1 MWQLDLDFS
10 QPLPTPSTEQKTV
23 VSQTSQSN
31 LFVPVKR
38 NRDGSRKLEDFG
50 EDLGNTRKGQKRT
63 NKIESGDEICQR
75 LASEPLEKV
84 WPKDSILKMKN
95 TQAASLLWLVR
106 QQFPNRRPMKKFQ
119 LQRYVDKAAACVEF
133 QMAMEN
139 DGITTD
145 RLLEISPKMLD
156 LVYDVKEV
164 AKFLEVTDKKYWPHL
179 HKSSFRSALDICR
192 WNNYELPDGA
202 DLLDGKMR
210 ILMSRYSIPREESF
224 HGYKLLEGATWE
236 ELGRQINNHLE
247 QQFANTNTQQTTVK
261 PVSFMYRPTRDGRYQ
276 IIGKRGAVDLIL
288 EEVALSN
295 RTDLFQYVRDNTKQ
309 LTQKYE
315 EIREELSR
323 DEYSYKTNLI
333 RDRVGTDWRQGKDVT
348 PEKFEE
354 IFGFRGVEFG
364 NWVNQGKNSRERQWM
379 LNNAFDAFNDLA
391 ELLNLPPKAMALDG
405 SLGLA
410 FGSRGHGKASAHYE
424 PSNKVINLTKTKGY
438 SSLAHE
444 WFHALDHYIASS
456 NSSDLAAFQSNF
468 GNPIY
473 KIKPEAKEKIAN
485 GIEAEFTKN
494 LFERIEA
501 KVNNPY
507 ANFFKDNKTVKASM
521 CGTSEV
527 TSHTKVF
534 NVEVSQDDLE
544 THFPDLLRTTIRP
557 ELYHAW
563 YETIETIRSTRM
575 SDRTKARALKKG
587 KAERSIEDDYWYSKI
602 EQAARSFEGF
612 VEAKLAKEGKI
623 SDFLTVG
630 SYTNQTIKNGENN
643 FFPYLDGDDVER
655 VSEKFAKV
663 FDVIKT
669 RQTEKGVML
678 FSKLV
683 DKVEGLSVLQTRNCL
698 ANKVGRSTIERLE
711 NNGLLTLAEDENMAY
726 VEAMLRRAV
735 KEGRAKVFEHPVEL
749 SKINKKTKFVVND
762 DSATLENEDG
772 RLATVSCEGKRGFPD
787 GIIVMEKGYHQPFKH
802 HGYGAMHLT
811 GNVLETS
818 SRNLY
823 PELNNKTEASLKSCV
838 DVLKNCSQ
846 IHRLSNEKFVF
857 YSARLKRA
865 IITLHNPVTKLF
877 LVTTDTPVN
886 GDPER
891 LFGNEWVKNKN
902 FIQFE
907 FQKSNNPKQ
916 VFGVKSEVASGVLVS
931 PEFGASTALPPSK
944 PLRADSKV
952 ETRPNSDIGT
962 TSVNDSIK
970 KEIASGVLSA
980 PELGASATLPPRK
993 QQRVTTK
1000 AETRPN
1006 WDIGTI
1012 SEADSINDL
1021 YEDVDYTE
1029 TVRRQIELAKS
1040 KAFNQSVL
1048 DSAQGFYDPL
1058 LKRSFLVAQNL
1069 TEATAYPVLLHEVG
1083 VHMANDSILRDSFSP
1098 IIDQAVEIVNNG
1110 LALHDPLA
1118 QAVQNRL
1125 DLIGISSEDAN
1136 YKEEVCAHLVEEVAK
1151 QELEKPQLIQWFDK
1165 VKSTVNTWLV
1175 EHGWKDVDS
1184 LSATDIATI
1193 AKNNVRELS
1202 KLRVEQAFSL
1212 KSESSLKTDVMLS
1225 KSETLSNNYIEQKEL
1240 LDQTLQGKF
1249 ILPGYVI
1256 EDGANATTFETQE
1269 LGENISIK
1277 EAIKEAKYLY
1287 ENEELDNIAFIDKNG
1302 VTMQAIDETLA
1313 RDVAKKLPF
1322 EPKLDGNKML
1332 LNEYNEVANIMGQ
1345 ENAKEYLEPI
1355 IKEIMMA
1362 DRHGVEYQTRS
1373 QETLQTRSALKKSR
1387 RI

>member
-10 QPLPTPSTEQKTV
+10 QPLPTPSPEQKTV

-63 NKIESGDEICQR
+63 NKIESRDEICQR

-261 PVSFMYRPTRDGRYQ
+261 PVSFMYRPTRDGKYQ

-288 EEVALSN
+288 EEVALGN

-364 NWVNQGKNSRERQWM
+364 NWVNQGKHSRERQWM

-473 KIKPEAKEKIAN
+473 KLKPEAKEKIAN

-507 ANFFKDNKTVKASM
+507 ANFFKDNKTVKASI

-587 KAERSIEDDYWYSKI
+587 KAERSIEEDYWYSKI

-698 ANKVGRSTIERLE
+698 SNKLGRSTIEKLE

-735 KEGRAKVFEHPVEL
+735 KEGKAKVFEHPVEL
-749 SKINKKTKFVVND
+749 SKINKRTRLVVND
-762 DSATLENEDG
+762 DAATIENIDG
-772 RLATVSCEGKRGFPD
+772 RIASVSFNGKRDFPD
-787 GIIVMEKGYHQPFKH
+787 GAVVVKKGVESARRKF
-802 HGYGAMHLT
+802 GAFHLT
-811 GNVLETS
+811 ANMIKHTN
-818 SRNLY
+818 RNKF
-823 PELNNKTEASLKSCV
+823 PNEANMTEAGIASCV
-838 DVLKNCSQ
+838 EVLSGCSAVY
-846 IHRLSNEKFVF
+846 RLDDEDFIF
-857 YSARLKRA
+857 YSQKLKRVV
-865 IITLHNPVTKLF
+865 ITKYDSYRKQF
-877 LVTTDTPVN
+877 SVTTDYPF
-886 GDPER
+886 DKDIESR
-891 LFGNEWVKNKN
+891 FGNDFIKVKEGNIVVEGIKNPDFIKVEVNK
-902 FIQFE
+902 
-907 FQKSNNPKQ
+907 
-916 VFGVKSEVASGVLVS
+916 VALDSLS
-931 PEFGASTALPPSK
+931 TSKNSASTTPSQCEQVTGQN
-944 PLRADSKV
+944 KV
-952 ETRPNSDIGT
+952 EIQSHLGKGT
-962 TSVNDSIK
+962 TSTSNFIK

-980 PELGASATLPPRK
+980 PKLGASATLPPRK
-993 QQRVTTK
+993 LQRATTK

-1302 VTMQAIDETLA
+1302 VTMQAIDKTLA

>member
-10 QPLPTPSTEQKTV
+10 QPLPTPSPEQKTV

-63 NKIESGDEICQR
+63 NKIESRDEICQR

-119 LQRYVDKAAACVEF
+119 LQRYIDKAAACIEF
-133 QMAMEN
+133 QMAIEN
-139 DGITTD
+139 DGLTTD

-192 WNNYELPDGA
+192 WNRYELPDGA

-261 PVSFMYRPTRDGRYQ
+261 PVSFMYRPTRDGKYQ

-288 EEVALSN
+288 EEVALGN

-473 KIKPEAKEKIAN
+473 KLKPEAKEKIAN

-507 ANFFKDNKTVKASM
+507 ANFFKDNKTVKASI

-534 NVEVSQDDLE
+534 DIEVSQDDLE

-575 SDRTKARALKKG
+575 SDRTKSRALKKG
-587 KAERSIEDDYWYSKI
+587 KAERSIEEDYWYSKI

-655 VSEKFAKV
+655 VSEKFVKV

-678 FSKLV
+678 FSRLI
-683 DKVEGLSVLQTRNCL
+683 DTVEGSSVADVRRTLIHHFGKSSIDT
-698 ANKVGRSTIERLE
+698 LE
-711 NNGLLTLAEDENMAY
+711 ENGLLRISDSENMAY
-726 VEAMLRRAV
+726 VEAMLN
-735 KEGRAKVFEHPVEL
+735 RAKREKMVKIVDHPVSL
-749 SKINKKTKFVVND
+749 SKINRLTQYVVHDKAANR
-762 DSATLENEDG
+762 ENLDG
-772 RLATVSCEGKRGFPD
+772 CLAIFHSDNQAFPSGLVAVKLGFHHPFRHRGF
-787 GIIVMEKGYHQPFKH
+787 
-802 HGYGAMHLT
+802 GAYHLT
-811 GNVLETS
+811 GNVLEQP
-818 SRNLY
+818 SRNLF
-823 PELNNKTEASLKSCV
+823 PQDKNKTEAALAS
-838 DVLKNCSQ
+838 CSQ
-846 IHRLSNEKFVF
+846 VLETCTSLFHEPTSKGDSYLF
-857 YSARLKRA
+857 YSDKYKRGIKA
-865 IITLHNPVTKLF
+865 EFKDGIYS
-877 LVTTDTPVN
+877 VTTDRPVKGNPVN
-886 GDPER
+886 SYGDDCLR
-891 LFGNEWVKNKN
+891 IKVGQLSMMDK
-902 FIQFE
+902 Q
-907 FQKSNNPKQ
+907 SPKQ
-916 VFGVKSEVASGVLVS
+916 KLE
-931 PEFGASTALPPSK
+931 AL
-944 PLRADSKV
+944 
-952 ETRPNSDIGT
+952 E
-962 TSVNDSIK
+962 

-993 QQRVTTK
+993 LQRATTK

-1006 WDIGTI
+1006 WDMGTTSVDNYNDIYEELDLTREVWLDIQKAREERDLSYSLDLACKGNTEPFLSGEYIKTVLNQVGIVVKNEI
-1012 SEADSINDL
+1012 SRESLIDS
-1021 YEDVDYTE
+1021 
-1029 TVRRQIELAKS
+1029 
-1040 KAFNQSVL
+1040 
-1048 DSAQGFYDPL
+1048 QGFYDPL
-1058 LKRSFLVAQNL
+1058 SNCSYLIASNL
-1069 TEATAYPVLLHEVG
+1069 TQETIVPVLLHEVG
-1083 VHMANDSILRDSFSP
+1083 VHMAYDSILHDKFIP
-1098 IIDQAVEIVNNG
+1098 VIDQATQIVNEG
-1110 LALHDPLA
+1110 LTQNDPLS
-1118 QAVQNRL
+1118 QAVKNRL
-1125 DLIGISSEDAN
+1125 DLVGISSEDEN

-1151 QELEKPQLIQWFDK
+1151 QELAKPQFIQWFNNI
-1165 VKSTVNTWLV
+1165 KSTVNTWLV

-1202 KLRVEQAFSL
+1202 KLKVEQAFTL
-1212 KSESSLKTDVMLS
+1212 KPEISVKTDLMLS
-1225 KSETLSNNYIEQKEL
+1225 KSETLSNSYIEQKEL

-1302 VTMQAIDETLA
+1302 VTIQAIDETLA

-1373 QETLQTRSALKKSR
+1373 QETLQTRSALEKSR